1 MIPKSIKVIAVPG
14 VIAPR
19 PRHGGHNPY
28 IGRDTDHEAIKA
40 GKLAHD
46 DAYPIQKEGEEI
58 TSAQLDIFQH
68 VARYVRDGSL
78 LAADEATASY
88 CGVKPAPKEAPASK
102 EAALPEET
110 AAPKDAP
117 AKAHAKTS
125 AK

>member
-1 MIPKSIKVIAVPG
+1 MIPKTIRVIAVPG

-46 DAYPIQKEGEEI
+46 DAYPIQKEGEEVS
-58 TSAQLDIFQH
+58 SAQLDIFQH

-88 CGVKPAPKEAPASK
+88 CGVKPAPKK
-102 EAALPEET
+102 AALPEET